1 VFEVVDGGDA
11 VVVGLRISQPEWS
24 GSVEAHKVFTF
35 RPGAD
40 VVVGMQ
46 DCIDREDALSRMG
59 AHGSERR

>member
-1 VFEVVDGGDA
+1 MVEVVDGGDA
-11 VVVGLRISQPEWS
+11 VVVGLQISQPEWS
-24 GSVEAHKVFTF
+24 ASVEAYKVFTF

-59 AHGSERR
+59 DHASEPD